1 MTTQTSAEK
10 GAAQPAGPAPREALR
25 GADPFAAAGLA
36 GFEVYVAA
44 GQVWFCLPGH
54 PQCRALYPEHARA
67 LAVALERTAD
77 DRKDRRVFI
86 SEGRFFSIASIGPD
100 AIALREDTTQK
111 TDAHSVSVSFPSA
124 RGLAREIRDAAN
136 RAAHGAWVTHAA

>member
-1 MTTQTSAEK
+1 MTTQLNVEK
-10 GAAQPAGPAPREALR
+10 GTPAGPAPREPLR
-25 GADPFAAAGLA
+25 GDTFAAGLV

-67 LAVALERTAD
+67 FALALERTAD

-86 SEGRFFSIASIGPD
+86 SDGRFFSIASIG
-100 AIALREDTTQK
+100 
-111 TDAHSVSVSFPSA
+111 HSEKP
-124 RGLAREIRDAAN
+124 R
-136 RAAHGAWVTHAA
+136 